1 MNEGPFER
9 KQVGKGMNREKN
21 TKYTQIKLMARTG
34 IEFRILQ
41 SENEQDATEIQ
52 SNVLMSPLTYINDQ
66 MFH

>member
-41 SENEQDATEIQ
+41 SENE
-52 SNVLMSPLTYINDQ
+52 
-66 MFH
+66 